1 VLLGGV
7 GVPSSILSVSVPTI
21 LLLLVT
27 GLVAGFIN
35 TVAGGGSVIALP
47 VLVEVVGASVA
58 NGTNRVAILMQ
69 NIVGAASFHRGGKV
83 PWKFVGVLLG
93 PLIAGA
99 AAGAW
104 VATLVPAEVMKK
116 IFGLVIILVALSVL
130 VRPSRWMR
138 EGESKLKEPWRSL
151 AFFGIGL
158 YGGFVQAGVGFLL
171 LAGLVLGGGLGLVR
185 GNAAKVVAVL
195 VYTPVTLLLF
205 ARASQVDLGVG
216 LVLGVGN
223 MGGALI
229 ASRLAIK
236 KGAGWIRWVLVVA
249 AVAAATRML
258 F

>member
-1 VLLGGV
+1 MSL
-7 GVPSSILSVSVPTI
+7 PTI
-21 LLLLVT
+21 LLLLAT

-35 TVAGGGSVIALP
+35 TVAGGGSAITLP
-47 VLVEVVGASVA
+47 VLVEIVGASVA

-69 NIVGAASFHRGGKV
+69 NVVGATSFHRGGKV
-83 PWKFVGVLLG
+83 PWRFVAAVLG
-93 PLIAGA
+93 PTVAGA
-99 AAGAW
+99 AVGAW
-104 VATLVPAEVMKK
+104 VATLVPGEIMKR

-138 EGESKLKEPWRSL
+138 EGESKLREPWRSL

-185 GNAAKVVAVL
+185 GNAAKVVTIL

-205 ARASQVDLGVG
+205 ARAAQVDLQAG

-223 MGGALI
+223 MGGALV

-249 AVAAATRML
+249 ATVAALRML
-258 F
+258 FL